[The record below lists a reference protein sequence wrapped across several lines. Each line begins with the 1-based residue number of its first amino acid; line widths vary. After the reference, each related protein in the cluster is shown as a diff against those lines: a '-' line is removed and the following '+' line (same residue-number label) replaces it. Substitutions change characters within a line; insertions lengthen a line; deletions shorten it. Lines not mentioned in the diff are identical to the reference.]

1 MVSFLRLS
9 PDRPRRRWLAP
20 LLGAAFLAGLDQAI
34 KRVVLEVRPDIAV
47 IPGLFSVTFGTNTG
61 VAFGLFRGFPLGV
74 TWLGLAMLAGILAY
88 LVHVAPVAGRLERTG
103 LALLLGGA
111 AGNLIDRF
119 RLGYVVDYLD
129 VYVGEYR
136 WPTFNL
142 ADSAITV
149 SVTLLALGLRRPS
162 SGETDARPA
171 GGVRDPWASQ
181 P

>member
-1 MVSFLRLS
+1 MVSLLTLS
-9 PDRPRRRWLAP
+9 PHRPRRRWLAP
-20 LLGAAFLAGLDQAI
+20 LFGAALVAGLDQAV
-34 KRVVLEVRPDIAV
+34 KRIVLEVRPDIAV

-74 TWLGLAMLAGILAY
+74 TSLGLAMLVGILAY
-88 LVHVAPVAGRLERTG
+88 LVRVAPVAGRLERTG

-129 VYVGEYR
+129 VYVGEYH

-149 SVTLLALGLRRPS
+149 SVALLALGLRRPS
-162 SGETDARPA
+162 SRTAEAPPA
-171 GGVRDPWASQ
+171 GGVGGPWASQ